1 MDNHT
6 LQVLT
11 VALGLGMLVGLQ
23 RERAES
29 EVAGIRTFPLIFP
42 APSPDCWRCVTGA
55 GCWRRACCP

>member
-11 VALGLGMLVGLQ
+11 AALGLGMLVGLQ

-29 EVAGIRTFPLIFP
+29 ELPASAPFP
-42 APSPDCWRCVTGA
+42 
-55 GCWRRACCP
+55 